1 MGCTPPPKAQNA
13 ANRTRTDISQTSD
26 DTITLGLRCASAL
39 LRAMDVLI
47 IPMHV
52 VCELISTAS
61 NNKNRLSQK
70 WSAFLKTAIRYCTAV
85 LKFVD
90 VCENT
95 GKRKPV
101 LRHPAG
107 YDAL

>member
-1 MGCTPPPKAQNA
+1 MGYNPPPKAQNA
-13 ANRTRTDISQTSD
+13 ANRTRTDISQTSN
-26 DTITLGLRCASAL
+26 DTIALGLRCASAL
-39 LRAMDVLI
+39 RGVDVLI
-47 IPMHV
+47 IPKHV
-52 VCELISTAS
+52 VCELKSTAS

-70 WSAFLKTAIRYCTAV
+70 WSAFLKTAIMYCTAV

-95 GKRKPV
+95 GRRKPI

-107 YDAL
+107 YVAL